1 MKIIYNWLASI
12 QFVFIFAAFLITADV
27 RGDIILGAPGV
38 PIGMVVAPQVPFNLQ
53 YQLPSCYRFVFLGIQ
68 AKGNTLGSPGIK
80 GTNDQFSLKASVRC
94 NNSTPRERAGNLYF
108 RNVDEFNSAP
118 LQTLLITPGAVF
130 KAENS
135 PITITTEWQG
145 NGNAHKPN
153 GWFNILG
160 EYQKNPP
167 PPVGSLNFEVGDYL
181 LVNAGVQLQGTA
193 IVMRN

>member
-94 NNSTPRERAGNLYF
+94 NNSTPRERAGNLYALLGNK
-108 RNVDEFNSAP
+108 RD
-118 LQTLLITPGAVF
+118 TLTEAGAGDGRLYARHRYSRPGYGR
-130 KAENS
+130 S
-135 PITITTEWQG
+135 QP
-145 NGNAHKPN
+145 
-153 GWFNILG
+153 
-160 EYQKNPP
+160 
-167 PPVGSLNFEVGDYL
+167 
-181 LVNAGVQLQGTA
+181 
-193 IVMRN
+193 